1 MPHATVNPVIA
12 AASIA
17 SQLRSLVTAAL
28 PPYEPSVVKV
38 CIIRGGGDAFNV
50 VPDTVRLVR

>member
-28 PPYEPSVVKV
+28 PPYEPVVVNV
-38 CIIRGGGDAFNV
+38 CNIRGGGDAFNV
-50 VPDTVRLVR
+50 VPDTVR